1 MGVKRPEGERYRKP
15 GRPNVHCWVWLNST
29 TAMPGLVLEWR
40 KTKDLRWQAR
50 VIYTDM
56 RLTEGSRLTEQWVP
70 GHVVTQ
76 ASTNEPEVDGQP
88 F

>member
-15 GRPNVHCWVWLNST
+15 GRPNVHIWVWLDNST
-29 TAMPGLVLEWR
+29 AVPGLLLEWR

-50 VIYTDM
+50 VIYTDE
-56 RLTEGSRLTEQWVP
+56 RIENGSRITEQWVP
-70 GHVVTQ
+70 GDIVMQ
-76 ASTNEPEVDGQP
+76 AVTNEPGVDGKP